1 MQEESPTAAA
11 DATPAGSPPA
21 GQGRPAA
28 APVEGRLPG
37 AAGGPLGGG
46 PPPGAGP
53 PPPAFRIGPWPV
65 SHHIVRL
72 PIVGGIVAL
81 VVWLVGLVG
90 DNHDLIV
97 DAWPEV
103 LAITFGLLWLY
114 VGYNDF
120 ATGLH
125 RRLPMLIRGATANH
139 PIPIVK
145 KYLQMFVVP
154 TAQVMALLIPGS
166 MLLLGISFLTGILSV
181 VAAACGIFLVLN
193 MAAFLGFRRELDA
206 FAVFIAA
213 DIAIILTNPGG
224 IPHLIDL
231 AN

>member
-1 MQEESPTAAA
+1 VR
-11 DATPAGSPPA
+11 TPIA
-21 GQGRPAA
+21 
-28 APVEGRLPG
+28 
-37 AAGGPLGGG
+37 
-46 PPPGAGP
+46 
-53 PPPAFRIGPWPV
+53 
-65 SHHIVRL
+65 
-72 PIVGGIVAL
+72 GGIVAI
-81 VVWLVGLVG
+81 VVWLVGLLG

-103 LAITFGLLWLY
+103 VAITAGLLWLY

-145 KYLQMFVVP
+145 KYMQLFVVP
-154 TAQVMALLIPGS
+154 AAPLLAFVIPGS
-166 MLLLGISFLTGILSV
+166 MVLLGVSFLTGILSV

-193 MAAFLGFRRELDA
+193 MAAFLAFRRELDA
-206 FAVFIAA
+206 FALFIAA

-224 IPHLIDL
+224 IPEVIDL
-231 AN
+231 AH